1 METLTLTLTLSNPTL
16 VKGEKYLSL
25 SPFLSL
31 FLSLSLSLFPYRAQ
45 NSPSLL
51 VYSEHFIHLKTTQFH
66 RAKLS

>member
-25 SPFLSL
+25 S
-31 FLSLSLSLFPYRAQ
+31 LSLSLSLFPYRAQ

>member
-16 VKGEKYLSL
+16 VKGEKYLS
-25 SPFLSL
+25 LSL